1 MDLAVGDGRVMRGKS
16 IGIISGEAGGGE
28 GIMLQR
34 KHGGGK
40 TLPGTTDSSL
50 GRLHRTTFCALKHTR
65 SSHHPAIYLDK
76 RMVVRCF
83 FGST

>member
-1 MDLAVGDGRVMRGKS
+1 MRGKS
-16 IGIISGEAGGGE
+16 IGITSWGAGSGEGTS
-28 GIMLQR
+28 LQR
-34 KHGGGK
+34 KQEGGE